1 MGAIIINI
9 GLCLWASVLCFR
21 FKKESYPYYLGAI
34 FVILGIHQAF
44 SLLPISMMKGFLRW
58 IPETLLLLIPVA
70 LVQSVRTALG
80 HTDAF
85 SAKWLLVPAGFY
97 VKAFSYMYAAG
108 IVQQDSFYQSTFF
121 FSALGGAFLFNVGT
135 AIYLETLVFKHY
147 EIATKDKLFY
157 CIQGLIGG
165 ILSCI
170 LIMGT
175 EVFFVLPQYV
185 SLTVVGLISAL
196 TILAVT
202 MEWFQAGVPAV
213 SLPIEV
219 KDERFHA
226 VRIAS
231 ATNTLSPK
239 KELAPELREE
249 YVQRVKAALET
260 KELYLNVK
268 LSLSEFAK
276 EIGMN
281 PHHLSYIINREWGLN
296 FNELLNVYRINRAK
310 QLLLEPS
317 NETAT
322 MFAIA
327 IDSGFNSESS
337 FYTVFKKNTGLSPKK
352 FKDSIKS
359 TSEL

>member
-1 MGAIIINI
+1 M
-9 GLCLWASVLCFR
+9 
-21 FKKESYPYYLGAI
+21 
-34 FVILGIHQAF
+34 
-44 SLLPISMMKGFLRW
+44 
-58 IPETLLLLIPVA
+58 
-70 LVQSVRTALG
+70 
-80 HTDAF
+80 
-85 SAKWLLVPAGFY
+85 LVPAGFY